1 MASFIC
7 IQCMSAFEDIELP
20 RRGSICFKC
29 HLQGIRLGFTHG
41 KEAFSGPT
49 IGERQR
55 KTVDDAAKA
64 GIKAEPVGSR
74 WI

>member
-1 MASFIC
+1 MKNFRC
-7 IQCMSAFEDIELP
+7 LDCLTEFEADELP

-29 HLQGIRLGFTHG
+29 HIRSINLGFTYG
-41 KEAFSGPT
+41 KDDFHGPT
-49 IGERQR
+49 IGERAREQER
-55 KTVDDAAKA
+55 QAAEA